1 MLFRS
6 RKFFT
11 LLWLLFPVAVVYYH
25 FNDGQNQI
33 AREKARV
40 HVAKIRA
47 LEVAK
52 EPDWGTIIEE
62 YDKLA
67 TELPADEAPLVKHQ
81 IRLAKAKARLE
92 MLNIVGAIED
102 LTALLQEAAQV
113 HGDDAKVTR
122 GIREMLGKAHYYA
135 TYLLK
140 TNGAPEE
147 EWRPYAERTRQ
158 IFRYLAEHQ
167 DTAALA
173 QYERRVEAE
182 FEKTMQRR
190 TP

>member
-1 MLFRS
+1 M

-11 LLWLLFPVAVVYYH
+11 LLWLLFPVAVLYYH
-25 FNDGQNQI
+25 FNDGQYQI

-40 HVAKIRA
+40 HVAKIHA
-47 LEVAK
+47 LEQAK
-52 EPDWGTIIEE
+52 EPDWELIIEE
-62 YDKLA
+62 YDKLTA
-67 TELPADEAPLVKHQ
+67 ELPADGRTLVRHQ

-92 MLNIVGAIED
+92 MLDIVTAITE
-102 LTALLQEAAQV
+102 LTDLLQESAQA
-113 HGDDAKVTR
+113 HGDDAQVTR
-122 GIREMLGKAHYYA
+122 AVREMLGKAHYYA

-140 TNGAPEE
+140 TNGATEE

-167 DTAALA
+167 EPAALA

>member
-1 MLFRS
+1 M

-11 LLWLLFPVAVVYYH
+11 LLWLLFPVAVLYYH
-25 FNDGQNQI
+25 FNEGQNQI
-33 AREKARV
+33 LREKARV

-47 LEVAK
+47 LEQAK
-52 EPDWGTIIEE
+52 EPDWEQIIEE
-62 YDKLA
+62 YEKVA
-67 TELPADEAPLVKHQ
+67 KELPTEEKPLVRHQ
-81 IRLAKAKARLE
+81 IRLAQTKARLE
-92 MLNIVGAIED
+92 MLDVAGAITE
-102 LTALLQEAAQV
+102 LTALLQESAQM

-122 GIREMLGKAHYYA
+122 AVREMLGKAHYYA

-140 TNGAPEE
+140 MNGAAEE
-147 EWRPYAERTRQ
+147 EWRPFAERTRQ

-167 DTAALA
+167 EPAALA

-182 FEKTMQRR
+182 FGKTIQRR